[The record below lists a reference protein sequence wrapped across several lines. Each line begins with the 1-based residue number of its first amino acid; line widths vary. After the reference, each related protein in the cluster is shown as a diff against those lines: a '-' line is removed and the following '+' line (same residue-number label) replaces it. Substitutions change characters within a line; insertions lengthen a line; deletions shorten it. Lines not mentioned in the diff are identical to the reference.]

1 MAHRGGIQPVVINAL
16 AALIPVLWLHHIV
29 PDAKFLEP
37 AVQMEPKG
45 TALLTGHRFVRAPLL
60 FYHEQEQFVACHLLH
75 RLRRRAFDLL
85 TYPVRFSVCVNTRFD
100 DFVGGLALD
109 GIEELIALRSRNLV
123 PLNNLIS
130 SSKQTWQPP
139 SLLWPQS
146 ALQPFPVT

>member
-1 MAHRGGIQPVVINAL
+1 
-16 AALIPVLWLHHIV
+16 
-29 PDAKFLEP
+29 
-37 AVQMEPKG
+37 MEPKG

-130 SSKQTWQPP
+130 SSNNNAWSKPP
-139 SLLWPQS
+139 PRSPATASYGSTMNSPHNL
-146 ALQPFPVT
+146 